1 LLEITPITDVGLER
15 LLTNIRL
22 AMLMTSTVNNRRD
35 ERLLGFYC
43 TVARQCF
50 INQYVF
56 SITEAEVDQA
66 QHLRESLERAL
77 ALGDLWPAILGAYF
91 PLHTLSKA
99 EALLDRSW
107 AACVSALLVQ
117 QVKEP
122 TEERRI
128 ASSIPVLTTIESEV
142 SRAVRQQY
150 EENPHPR
157 WVKTGPPGEPIVL
170 KGRPPEEAYDA
181 LFAGCGTGLSTVEF
195 ARQTPRARVLAID
208 LSVSSLCYP
217 KRMAQNY
224 RLANVEFAQA
234 DITKLG
240 TIG

>member
-1 LLEITPITDVGLER
+1 MRER
-15 LLTNIRL
+15 
-22 AMLMTSTVNNRRD
+22 
-35 ERLLGFYC
+35 
-43 TVARQCF
+43 VAC
-50 INQYVF
+50 
-56 SITEAEVDQA
+56 
-66 QHLRESLERAL
+66 
-77 ALGDLWPAILGAYF
+77 PAGQG
-91 PLHTLSKA
+91 TG
-99 EALLDRSW
+99 
-107 AACVSALLVQ
+107 
-117 QVKEP
+117 
-122 TEERRI
+122 EERRI

-150 EENPHPR
+150 EENPYPR

-208 LSVSSLCYP
+208 LSVASLCYA